1 VATFP
6 RRAFLSRRGAL
17 SSIDT
22 VYRTRDAIEV
32 DELEG
37 TDVTRRRVL
46 FDEVLFVTLHQEFGW
61 AFVVMLLVI
70 LTITVPISLIAALA
84 DGITGAIVAF
94 FTVLPF
100 VALLV
105 LRFAMR
111 VDVVTVQ
118 GPRSRVRIPFW
129 FRKARARE
137 VFANIT
143 RLAREHQERRARAQG
158 IPATP
163 ETPPRP
169 EGEPPE
175 PVT

>member
-1 VATFP
+1 MATFP
-6 RRAFLSRRGAL
+6 RRTFLSRRNGL
-17 SSIDT
+17 SSIER

-37 TDVTRRRVL
+37 YDVTRRRVL

-61 AFVVMLLVI
+61 AFLVTMLVL
-70 LTITVPISLIAALA
+70 LTFTVPLTLVAAIADGGTGAALA
-84 DGITGAIVAF
+84 I

-105 LRFAMR
+105 LRLALR
-111 VDVVTVQ
+111 VDVVTVH

-137 VFANIT
+137 VFALVA
-143 RLAREHQERRARAQG
+143 RMAREHQERRARALG
-158 IPATP
+158 ISPAP
-163 ETPPRP
+163 EAPPPP

-175 PVT
+175 PLG

>member
-1 VATFP
+1 MATFP
-6 RRAFLSRRGAL
+6 RRTFLSRRGGL
-17 SSIDT
+17 SSFDT

-37 TDVTRRRVL
+37 TDVSRRRVL

-61 AFVVMLLVI
+61 AFVVMILVI
-70 LTITVPISLIAALA
+70 LTITVPISLLAALA
-84 DGITGAIVAF
+84 DGTTGAILAF

-118 GPRSRVRIPFW
+118 GPRSRVQIPFW

-137 VFANIT
+137 VFGIVT
-143 RLAREHQERRARAQG
+143 RMAREHQARRAKAQG
-158 IPATP
+158 VAPTP
-163 ETPPRP
+163 EPPPRP
-169 EGEPPE
+169 EGAPPE
-175 PVT
+175 SVG